1 MQDHRHW
8 ASMVANTAN
17 TAFGTCAGAGCPCS
31 SGTTAD
37 FACHLIEARLALL
50 ESFSP
55 LQLLL
60 DLKFL
65 TSNDF
70 GLADPSSSVCSVKLV
85 LDSLL
90 CSIDCIA
97 LIVLILVALTH
108 LHYCFCTRRS
118 RTLLLPI
125 YTLTFPEYSD

>member
-1 MQDHRHW
+1 MQEHRHW
-8 ASMVANTAN
+8 TSTMANMAN
-17 TAFGTCAGAGCPCS
+17 KAHRDVQVQVVPAAAAA
-31 SGTTAD
+31 AD
-37 FACHLIEARLALL
+37 FTCHLREARLALL

-65 TSNDF
+65 NDF

-90 CSIDCIA
+90 CSNDCIA
-97 LIVLILVALTH
+97 LIVLTLVALTH